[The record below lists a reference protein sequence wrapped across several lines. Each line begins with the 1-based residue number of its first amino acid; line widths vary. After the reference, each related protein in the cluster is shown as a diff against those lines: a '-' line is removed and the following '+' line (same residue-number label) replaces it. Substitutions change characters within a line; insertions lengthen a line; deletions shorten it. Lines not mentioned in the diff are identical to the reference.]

1 MKVLVVAGTRPEA
14 IKLAPVIRALRQR
27 PEDFQTLVCLTAQH
41 RDLLDQVI
49 QLFDISADFDLDI
62 MRPGQS
68 LFQTTS
74 AVLLGMEAVL
84 SESKPDIVLVHG
96 DTTTAFAAALAA
108 FYRQI
113 PVGHVE
119 AGLCTAN
126 ISRPFPEEMNR
137 RLGDQLSS
145 YYYAST
151 NRAKENLL
159 REGVEPSRI
168 LLTGNTVVDAL
179 LDVAARPFTFA
190 DPNLEALGHGR
201 KLILVTAH
209 RRESFGTPF
218 EAVCRAICTII
229 AEHPDTEVV
238 YPVHPNPKVRETMQA
253 RLGDVE
259 RVHLIAPLGYQA
271 FVHLMKRSTL
281 ILTDSGG
288 VQEEAPSLGKPVLV
302 LREETER
309 PEAVEA
315 GVAQLVGTDEAR
327 IVAGTSALL
336 ADAGARER
344 IAAIANPYGDGRASE
359 RIVEHLV
366 RLSTGEVMPA
376 GVPAT

>member
-1 MKVLVVAGTRPEA
+1 MKVLVVVGTRPEA
-14 IKLAPVIRALRQR
+14 IKLAPVIRALRQH

-49 QLFDISADFDLDI
+49 QLFEIAVDFDLDV

-74 AVLLGMEAVL
+74 AVLMGMETVL
-84 SESKPDIVLVHG
+84 SEAQPDIVLIHG
-96 DTTTAFAAALAA
+96 DTTTAFATALAA

-119 AGLCTAN
+119 AGLRTAN

-151 NRAKENLL
+151 DRAKENLL
-159 REGVEPSRI
+159 REGIEPGRI

-190 DPNLEALGHGR
+190 DPSLEALGR
-201 KLILVTAH
+201 ERQLILVTAH
-209 RRESFGTPF
+209 RRESFGAPF
-218 EAVCRAICTII
+218 EAVCQAIRTIV
-229 AEHPDTEVV
+229 ANHPDTELV
-238 YPVHPNPKVRETMQA
+238 YPVHPNPQVRETMQA

-259 RVHLIAPLGYQA
+259 RVHLIAPLGYQP
-271 FVHLMKRSTL
+271 FVQLMKRSTL

-302 LREETER
+302 LRNETER

-315 GVAQLVGTDEAR
+315 GVAQLVGTDETR
-327 IVAGTSALL
+327 IVAAAGALL
-336 ADAGARER
+336 SDLAARER
-344 IAAIANPYGDGRASE
+344 IAAIANPYGDGHASK
-359 RIVEHLV
+359 RIVDHLAHLRTAGV
-366 RLSTGEVMPA
+366 KSTGAPL
-376 GVPAT
+376 T